1 MLADLG
7 FRFEGEEADTA
18 FRPDKAITEKEFFE
32 LLGFFGKSPS
42 DSAPEDGAAEKAISR
57 TQAVKYVIDAAGYY
71 KVAAMPDIFITDF
84 ADNSELKREDVGFI
98 AVARGMKLVQGD
110 DALFRPY
117 ESITRAE
124 AATHAVNFLKASE

>member
-1 MLADLG
+1 MLTDLG
-7 FRFEGEEADTA
+7 FRFSDDEDSET
-18 FRPDKAITEKEFFE
+18 FKPDAAITEKEFFE
-32 LLGFFGKSPS
+32 LLSFFGKSPA
-42 DSAPEDGAAEKAISR
+42 DSVPENGAEDKEISR

-84 ADNSELKREDVGFI
+84 ADNSDLKREDVGFI
-98 AVARGMKLVQGD
+98 AIARGMKLIQGD

-124 AATHAVNFLKASE
+124 AVTLAVNFLKASE

>member
-1 MLADLG
+1 M
-7 FRFEGEEADTA
+7 
-18 FRPDKAITEKEFFE
+18 
-32 LLGFFGKSPS
+32 
-42 DSAPEDGAAEKAISR
+42 
-57 TQAVKYVIDAAGYY
+57 KYVIDAAGYY

-84 ADNSELKREDVGFI
+84 ADNSDLKREDVGFI

-124 AATHAVNFLKASE
+124 AATLAVNFLKASE